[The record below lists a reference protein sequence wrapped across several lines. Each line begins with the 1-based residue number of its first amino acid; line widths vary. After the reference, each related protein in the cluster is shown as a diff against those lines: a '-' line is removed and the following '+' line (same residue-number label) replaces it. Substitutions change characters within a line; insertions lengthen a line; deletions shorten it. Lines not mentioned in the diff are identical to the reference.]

1 MLSSHHKNMA
11 TSIEDRLRDP
21 NSSSMAIPPVA
32 STAPTSSSSSS
43 VHPTNIRELLWEER
57 AKTLR
62 DLLSNYRLPLAV
74 KLKSGDISSFLT
86 SSHHTH
92 GGITNENGLSHSAI
106 RASPTKLS
114 SGVDSRTDPT
124 GASNTIIKAKGTR
137 DEEVVLQIHET
148 RRKKIILA
156 RKMTWEKR
164 QNDYVVTGEQVEIPA
179 SFKGWL
185 EVVPDDGRPVEY
197 FDTVGG
203 ITSVKPKRFLVRTST
218 VGYQLTTEDNGNSCW
233 MPTEIKPGEVLT
245 TGIVYMDNKRGS
257 GSGRSATQRNIFKR
271 LLKQSKPK
279 KEQELKYLQCF
290 DVSGQEIMIPLI
302 MSGVFSPVGDASMA
316 NYDAVYELQDLIMAF
331 GLPVNAQL
339 IHVNGREKFPCPRG
353 VIRLY
358 GTREEELAVVSK
370 VGPDGALNY
379 KTKTSSEN
387 DTTPSSPDTGS
398 DGNTERFEIPL
409 DKEALFRRGVVKKK
423 PSIKANLVDVFKP
436 LPERDK
442 IKSSQ
447 TGGEALGKG
456 RGYFRTQSYDE
467 FKLRGAN
474 DKKLSIPLSTRAKP
488 VVSTYND
495 KPVYSDKDEEKTP
508 IVHGSASQPASPF
521 KSSPIDQ
528 SSISVI
534 GIREKMPEQPVSKEV
549 ELPEKAPKE
558 LKKSK
563 STGLLDKLSVR
574 RAKKER
580 AKLKELKG
588 DDVFSRR
595 ISKSDVNYQ
604 DFFNGLS
611 DNEDSGTSKSKDKNK
626 EADSETKPS
635 SGQSSGSQPTTPN
648 KVYGKAQDGCVTKPS
663 SDSSVGDNKSLTLAQ
678 RRHSNMQNR
687 DLPPIPPE
695 SPVHEPAASPNH
707 HMNISKESLYEHLP
721 PAPPTPAS
729 RRSYQNNNNN
739 ISSYKSSSYTQQ
751 QQHNNQNYNHKHFDD
766 GEEDDGYM
774 TPMQFRQEPA
784 IQYGASS
791 PVQMRGKPGPA
802 LHDSLRSSRSRRV
815 RSELPQE
822 FIHRHKT
829 YDDDCPLDIDD
840 LFSFAYGSK
849 TLGDPRP
856 LHTLSSHPAVST
868 SQLYGAA
875 KVPAWRSDVPPG
887 LDHRFMDNLDLENHG
902 GHMRS
907 RQAVRNMNINP
918 NATIRSHNLRKSR
931 PSAMEVFHFTDS
943 FRDIREPPEQNI
955 EAPVS
960 DFHNN
965 HPQNF
970 YDHQTFYPPASA
982 PRPPLLISRSMD
994 ASPAPSFYHH
1004 HHPHPQQDI
1013 YGHPYGAGV
1022 AHYAESE
1029 PCYRPSH
1036 KAASLG
1042 GTSENFPRPYGD
1054 DSMCSRGDGGFP
1066 NESEYSYNEYM
1077 EQVKDDDGWTPPDSV
1092 EGMSVLEVSKSLR
1105 YIGMKD
1111 RVVLRFSNEQI
1122 DGSMLCTLDKK
1133 HLKEGFPELNALE
1146 LKKILDFVQG
1156 WRPKKK

>member
-1 MLSSHHKNMA
+1 M
-11 TSIEDRLRDP
+11 E
-21 NSSSMAIPPVA
+21 
-32 STAPTSSSSSS
+32 TA
-43 VHPTNIRELLWEER
+43 R
-57 AKTLR
+57 K
-62 DLLSNYRLPLAV
+62 
-74 KLKSGDISSFLT
+74 
-86 SSHHTH
+86 
-92 GGITNENGLSHSAI
+92 ENGLS
-106 RASPTKLS
+106 S
-114 SGVDSRTDPT
+114 SGIRPPSAKSPSGLDPDSPLQAGSG
-124 GASNTIIKAKGTR
+124 GAGDAKGAR
-137 DEEVVLQIHET
+137 DEETILQIHET

-203 ITSVKPKRFLVRTST
+203 ITSVKPRRFLVRTST
-218 VGYQLTTEDNGNSCW
+218 VGYQLTTEENGNSCW

-257 GSGRSATQRNIFKR
+257 GSGRSGNQRNIFKR

-290 DVSGQEIMIPLI
+290 DATGQEIMIPLI

-339 IHVNGREKFPCPRG
+339 IHVNGRENFSCPRG

-370 VGPDGALNY
+370 VGPDGSLTY
-379 KTKTSSEN
+379 KPRGTSESEAP
-387 DTTPSSPDTGS
+387 PSSLDSSGRARE
-398 DGNTERFEIPL
+398 ERFEIPL

-423 PSIKANLVDVFKP
+423 PAIKASLVDVFKP

-442 IKSSQ
+442 VKVKDED
-447 TGGEALGKG
+447 GETFGKAN
-456 RGYFRTQSYDE
+456 GYFRAQFYDE
-467 FKLRGAN
+467 FKLRSAN
-474 DKKLSIPLSTRAKP
+474 DRKMSMPLTTKAKP
-488 VVSTYND
+488 VVSPYND
-495 KPVYSDKDEEKTP
+495 KPLDGYKQISRKDKDKKSS
-508 IVHGSASQPASPF
+508 IYGSVSQPATPSKTSKETVPV
-521 KSSPIDQ
+521 DQ
-528 SSISVI
+528 SVTSATGSI
-534 GIREKMPEQPVSKEV
+534 EKMPEQPVSKEV
-549 ELPEKAPKE
+549 ELPEKAPKV

-595 ISKSDVNYQ
+595 ISKSDVNYH
-604 DFFNGLS
+604 DFFNDLS
-611 DNEDSGTSKSKDKNK
+611 DDEDGGTSKTKDGNK
-626 EADSETKPS
+626 ASDSAPKTPVHDGKS
-635 SGQSSGSQPTTPN
+635 LLNTPN
-648 KVYGKAQDGCVTKPS
+648 KIYGSTQDGSSAKPS
-663 SDSSVGDNKSLTLAQ
+663 DSLSMGNNRAMTLAQ

-695 SPVHEPAASPNH
+695 SPVHQQAASPNH

-729 RRSYQNNNNN
+729 RGSYVSNNNSNN
-739 ISSYKSSSYTQQ
+739 KSSMNLQQ
-751 QQHNNQNYNHKHFDD
+751 QPSQRDNSGHIHDED
-766 GEEDDGYM
+766 EDDGYM
-774 TPMQFRQEPA
+774 TPMQFRQDLEAQFEANP
-784 IQYGASS
+784 
-791 PVQMRGKPGPA
+791 PVQMRSKPGPA
-802 LHDSLRSSRSRRV
+802 LHDSLRGTRSRRV

-822 FIHRHKT
+822 FVHRHRT
-829 YDDDCPLDIDD
+829 YDDDCSLDIDD

-849 TLGDPRP
+849 TLGDARP
-856 LHTLSSHPAVST
+856 LHTLGSHSAMST

-875 KVPAWRSDVPPG
+875 KIPAWRSDVPSG
-887 LDHRFMDNLDLENHG
+887 LDQRFMDNLDLENHG
-902 GHMRS
+902 GQIRS
-907 RQAVRNMNINP
+907 RQAVRSMNANP

-931 PSAMEVFHFTDS
+931 PNAMEIFHFTDS
-943 FRDIREPPEQNI
+943 FRDIRNPAEQSMEP
-955 EAPVS
+955 PVS
-960 DFHNN
+960 DF
-965 HPQNF
+965 QNKYSQNL
-970 YDHQTFYPPASA
+970 YDHQTFYPPGPTS
-982 PRPPLLISRSMD
+982 RPPFLNSRSVD
-994 ASPAPSFYHH
+994 ASTHSFYMQQQQQ
-1004 HHPHPQQDI
+1004 QQDI

-1029 PCYRPSH
+1029 PCYRPNH

-1042 GTSENFPRPYGD
+1042 GASEAYAKQYGD

-1077 EQVKDDDGWTPPDSV
+1077 EQVRDDDGWTPPDSV
-1092 EGMSVLEVSKSLR
+1092 DGMSVLEVSKSLR

>member
-1 MLSSHHKNMA
+1 M
-11 TSIEDRLRDP
+11 
-21 NSSSMAIPPVA
+21 
-32 STAPTSSSSSS
+32 
-43 VHPTNIRELLWEER
+43 
-57 AKTLR
+57 
-62 DLLSNYRLPLAV
+62 
-74 KLKSGDISSFLT
+74 
-86 SSHHTH
+86 
-92 GGITNENGLSHSAI
+92 
-106 RASPTKLS
+106 
-114 SGVDSRTDPT
+114 
-124 GASNTIIKAKGTR
+124 
-137 DEEVVLQIHET
+137 
-148 RRKKIILA
+148 
-156 RKMTWEKR
+156 
-164 QNDYVVTGEQVEIPA
+164 
-179 SFKGWL
+179 
-185 EVVPDDGRPVEY
+185 
-197 FDTVGG
+197 
-203 ITSVKPKRFLVRTST
+203 KPRRFLVRTST
-218 VGYQLTTEDNGNSCW
+218 VGYQLTTEENGNSCW

-290 DVSGQEIMIPLI
+290 DATGQEIMIPLI

-339 IHVNGREKFPCPRG
+339 IHVNGRENFSCPRG

-358 GTREEELAVVSK
+358 GTREEELVVVSK
-370 VGPDGALNY
+370 VGPDGSLTY
-379 KTKTSSEN
+379 KPRMSSES
-387 DTTPSSPDTGS
+387 DAASPSAGS
-398 DGNTERFEIPL
+398 GDGESGERFEIPL

-423 PSIKANLVDVFKP
+423 PAIKANLVDVFKP

-442 IKSSQ
+442 VKAKEED
-447 TGGEALGKG
+447 GEAFNKG
-456 RGYFRTQSYDE
+456 NGYFRTQSYDE
-467 FKLRGAN
+467 FKLRSTN
-474 DKKLSIPLSTRAKP
+474 DRKMSMPLTTKAKP
-488 VVSTYND
+488 VVSSYND
-495 KPVYSDKDEEKTP
+495 TLLNSGKDEYKGIPGKDKDKKSS
-508 IVHGSASQPASPF
+508 IYGSVSQPATPSKTSKETVLVD
-521 KSSPIDQ
+521 KSLTSALG
-528 SSISVI
+528 SI
-534 GIREKMPEQPVSKEV
+534 EKMPEQPVSKEV

-595 ISKSDVNYQ
+595 ISKGDVNYH

-611 DNEDSGTSKSKDKNK
+611 DDEDGGTSKTKEANKATDLGSKDATGQDGSSLQNTSNK
-626 EADSETKPS
+626 I
-635 SGQSSGSQPTTPN
+635 
-648 KVYGKAQDGCVTKPS
+648 YGKAQEGSPAKPS
-663 SDSSVGDNKSLTLAQ
+663 DDTSIGSNRTMTLAQ

-695 SPVHEPAASPNH
+695 SPVHDQAASPNH
-707 HMNISKESLYEHLP
+707 HINISKESLYEHLP

-729 RRSYQNNNNN
+729 RRSYLNNNNTDN
-739 ISSYKSSSYTQQ
+739 KNSSTTQQ
-751 QQHNNQNYNHKHFDD
+751 QQRNQSDNNKHFIDED
-766 GEEDDGYM
+766 EDDGYM
-774 TPMQFRQEPA
+774 TPMQFQQDSGP
-784 IQYGASS
+784 QYDASP
-791 PVQMRGKPGPA
+791 PVQMRSKPGPA
-802 LHDSLRSSRSRRV
+802 FHDSLRATRSRWV

-822 FIHRHKT
+822 FVHRHRT
-829 YDDDCPLDIDD
+829 YDDDFSLDIDD

-849 TLGDPRP
+849 TMGDPRP
-856 LHTLSSHPAVST
+856 LHTLSSHSAMST

-875 KVPAWRSDVPPG
+875 KVPAWRSDLPSG
-887 LDHRFMDNLDLENHG
+887 LDQRFIDNLDLENHG
-902 GHMRS
+902 GQIRS
-907 RQAVRNMNINP
+907 RQAVRSMNANP

-931 PSAMEVFHFTDS
+931 PGAMEIFHFTDS
-943 FRDIREPPEQNI
+943 FRDIRNPPEQNI
-955 EAPVS
+955 EPPVS
-960 DFHNN
+960 DF
-965 HPQNF
+965 QNKYSQNL
-970 YDHQTFYPPASA
+970 YDHQIFYPPVPTS
-982 PRPPLLISRSMD
+982 RPPFLNSRSMD
-994 ASPAPSFYHH
+994 ASTPSFYRQQQQ
-1004 HHPHPQQDI
+1004 QQDI

-1029 PCYRPSH
+1029 PCYRPNH
-1036 KAASLG
+1036 KAASLVG
-1042 GTSENFPRPYGD
+1042 ASETFAKQYGD

-1077 EQVKDDDGWTPPDSV
+1077 EQVRDDDGWTPPDNV
-1092 EGMSVLEVSKSLR
+1092 DGMSVLEVSKSLR